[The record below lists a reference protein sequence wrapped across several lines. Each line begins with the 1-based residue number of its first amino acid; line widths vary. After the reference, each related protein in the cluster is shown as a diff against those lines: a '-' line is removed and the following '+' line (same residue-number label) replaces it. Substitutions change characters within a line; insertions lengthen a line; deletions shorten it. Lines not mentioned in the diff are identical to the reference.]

1 MAANLAQLSNSVT
14 DLISGIGAELGILPN
29 NEGSFY
35 PTDVG
40 VEDGRL
46 MDLTNWNKLAFP
58 YTFDVINSTGIS
70 TGQFK
75 EFKLPLAPN
84 KITQTEM
91 PAKSIKATQGGT
103 VVTHSGNRY
112 KKLMIEGTTGINPF
126 RGMTGVDITTGQAIA
141 KPKELKFKSGYEVF
155 RLFRN
160 YLKAYEA
167 FKSKP
172 TALSR
177 DARLIFKNFKDG
189 EFLIVELMDFTM
201 DRSAERGLL
210 YDYKIEFKVIA
221 EFKFEAPALGFF
233 ENLDAMINKVVSKI
247 DVARGIFLGVQETL
261 RQIESSY
268 NSTVLEPMRKVGLA
282 AKALAG
288 IAITASDIGNRII
301 KNTVTAA
308 DSLNIF
314 KVIKEQQELA
324 KTGQSATVPTSFQNA
339 SLPNDLKAAAAN
351 NGAQGVIDLNETLL
365 DVPLAQMP
373 ESTQDAMIAEVDAA
387 SALPRSFYEN
397 TVKDLKRIKANA
409 EDAFNLGSD
418 TYDEIFDRTATLK
431 SEDAKIATPE
441 EFELLGA
448 FNDSIVAINT
458 LISFPNLF
466 KSEFE
471 RKIETIEEQFID
483 SLDLQALPAVKTITI
498 PANTDLEQI
507 ALDELRDHTRWV
519 EIAEL
524 NDLNAPYITQD
535 LTDTRTGVKK
545 PGEKLLVPQEIQ
557 FGLAEAPR
565 AKDIPS
571 TDGLSEAERALG
583 TDLKLTKDMDLDL
596 ANNGDLAVISGA
608 DNMGQAVVLHIGY
621 EKGELKQH
629 PDLGV
634 GVQVGRKFISLE
646 QVRDNL
652 IGSLT
657 QDKRV
662 ESVDNVSLLREGPAL
677 YMNFNVNLKQVDTP
691 IPLTVRL

>member
-14 DLISGIGAELGILPN
+14 DLINGIGAELGIIPDN
-29 NEGSFY
+29 QGSFY

-46 MDLTNWNKLAFP
+46 MDLTNWNKLSFP
-58 YTFDVINSTGIS
+58 YTFDVINSSGNS

-91 PAKSIKATQGGT
+91 PAKSIKSTQGGT
-103 VVTHSGNRY
+103 VVTHSGNKY

-167 FKSKP
+167 YKSRP
-172 TALSR
+172 TAQSR
-177 DARLIFKNFKDG
+177 EARLVFKNFKDG
-189 EFLIVELMDFTM
+189 EFLIVELLDFTM

-221 EFKFEAPALGFF
+221 EFRFEAPALGFF
-233 ENLDAMINKVVSKI
+233 ENLDAQINRVVSKI
-247 DVARGIFLGVQETL
+247 DTARGIFLGVQETL

-308 DSLNIF
+308 DSLNIL
-314 KVIKEQQELA
+314 KVIKEQQDLA
-324 KTGQSATVPTSFQNA
+324 KTGQSATVPQSFQDA
-339 SLPNDLKAAAAN
+339 PLPADLEAAAAN
-351 NGAQGVIDLNETLL
+351 QGAQAVVDLNEALL
-365 DVPLAQMP
+365 DVPMAQMP
-373 ESTQDAMIAEVDAA
+373 EATQDAMVEEVDAA
-387 SALPRSFYEN
+387 SALPRSFYED
-397 TVKDLKRIKANA
+397 TVTDLKRIQQNA

-418 TYDEIFDRTATLK
+418 TYDQIFDRTATLK
-431 SEDAKIATPE
+431 AEDAKIATDA

-448 FNDSIVAINT
+448 FSESISAINT

-471 RKIETIEEQFID
+471 RKIETIEEQFVE
-483 SLDLQALPAVKTITI
+483 SLDLQSLPAVKTITV

-507 ALDELRDHTRWV
+507 ALDELRDSTRWV

-524 NDLNAPYITQD
+524 NDLNAPYIVQD

-545 PGEKLLVPQEIQ
+545 PGDKLLVPQEIQ
-557 FGLAEAPR
+557 FGLSEAPQ
-565 AKDIPS
+565 AKEIPA
-571 TDGLSEAERALG
+571 TEGMSEAEKSLG

-596 ANNGDLAVISGA
+596 ANNGDLAVIAGEA
-608 DNMGQAVVLHIGY
+608 NMGQAVVLHIGY
-621 EKGELKQH
+621 EKGELKNH

-634 GVQVGRKFISLE
+634 GVQVGRKFLSLE
-646 QVRDNL
+646 EVRDNL
-652 IGSLT
+652 INSLT

-662 ESVDNVSLLREGPAL
+662 ESIDNVALLREGPAL
-677 YMNFNVNLKQVDTP
+677 YMTFNVNLKQVDTP
-691 IPLTVRL
+691 IPLTVKL